1 MEHTFNPSAGGS
13 KKKRQPRVGPVTTT
27 GATVELIQN
36 TRARNNGR
44 NGICLLSYVHRLN
57 WYQPESGI
65 DLILDRSFYS
75 ENVYGPIWRQERHAP
90 EILEACEAWAL
101 AKGAVVVYLDET
113 DDTLVQRVTDDIED
127 DPDASNMDES
137 LVRQYAQLYRQ
148 QAPTWK
154 LPTVT
159 FPPGYNFYPDPAIN
173 HAEVYSRL
181 AKEAQ

>member
-1 MEHTFNPSAGGS
+1 MFIIVEGPDGAGKSTAIAQLTHELWERGRGTVLVNPKRSP
-13 KKKRQPRVGPVTTT
+13 RQP
-27 GATVELIQN
+27 ALVE
-36 TRARNNGR
+36 
-44 NGICLLSYVHRLN
+44 YVHRLN

-113 DDTLVQRVTDDIED
+113 DDTLVQRVTNDIED